1 MKNFK
6 QYFVTTIGMGIL
18 TIYYVSRFF
27 EIDVNYLF
35 QITIFILS
43 VCLLIKLFY
52 WYNISKSSEREN
64 LLRFSFLVLTYF
76 LPIYM
81 IIQEP
86 TLIIDI
92 TILKISFLIIFIFAF
107 IGILIERHLFILKK
121 NFEFELK
128 KITKDLDEILAISPE
143 YKSKE
148 TGLMQFVV
156 LFWIFDKI
164 KNERI

>member
-1 MKNFK
+1 MKNIK
-6 QYFVTTIGMGIL
+6 QYSVTAVGMGIL

-43 VCLLIKLFY
+43 VCLLIKLLY

-64 LLRFSFLVLTYF
+64 LLRSSFLILTYF

-107 IGILIERHLFILKK
+107 IGILIERHLFIINKK
-121 NFEFELK
+121 N
-128 KITKDLDEILAISPE
+128 
-143 YKSKE
+143 
-148 TGLMQFVV
+148 
-156 LFWIFDKI
+156 
-164 KNERI
+164 

>member
-27 EIDVNYLF
+27 EIDVSYLF

-52 WYNISKSSEREN
+52 WYSISKSSEREN

-107 IGILIERHLFILKK
+107 IGILIERHLFIIKK
-121 NFEFELK
+121 KFEESL
-128 KITKDLDEILAISPE
+128 
-143 YKSKE
+143 
-148 TGLMQFVV
+148 
-156 LFWIFDKI
+156 
-164 KNERI
+164 